1 MSSTSAPASRRD
13 DLALVTV
20 SGARFLPFAQVL
32 ARSLARH
39 HPELPTYLVLT
50 DTPAPIAPSDAEPFL
65 EWLPIER
72 LGLPE
77 LERVT
82 FRCTE
87 MELAVLAKEA
97 AVSHLLERGYRRV
110 VFLDADVL
118 VFARLDPLL
127 DALGRFELVITPHLL
142 SPLTGAD
149 RIERERVI
157 LRSGTFNGGVYGVE
171 NTPAMRAFLAWWRE
185 RMRLHGVRRPER
197 GLHHDQRWFDFAPSF
212 LDRIGVL
219 RDPGINV
226 AYWNLPERPIEVR
239 NGALLAGG
247 HPLRLFHFSG
257 FDPRFPDRLSRHVAD
272 PEATDLGAGRAFVH
286 DYAQALSAAGWS
298 ESREPCH
305 RWSTFEDGTPIP
317 TLART
322 LYRELRDDV
331 GRFGDPFRVGG
342 AESYLGWLM
351 APEPDDGDGRRPIP
365 RLWRAVHR
373 SRRDLLRTFPDPLGR
388 DRQAFLL
395 WTRSSGLIEEG
406 IAPALLPPSVR

>member
-20 SGARFLPFAQVL
+20 SGARFLPFARVM

-39 HPELPTYLVLT
+39 HPELPTYLVPT
-50 DTPAPIAPSDAEPFL
+50 DTPAPSQRSDAEPFL
-65 EWLPIER
+65 EWLPFET

-118 VFARLDPLL
+118 ALARLDPLL
-127 DALGRFELVITPHLL
+127 DALDRFELVLTPHHL
-142 SPLTGAD
+142 SPLAGAD
-149 RIERERVI
+149 RIERERAV
-157 LRSGTFNGGVYGVE
+157 LRSGGFNGGVYGVE
-171 NTPAMRAFLAWWRE
+171 NTPATQAFLAWWRE
-185 RMRLHGVRRPER
+185 RMRLDGIRRPER

-212 LDRIGVL
+212 LDRVGVL
-219 RDPGINV
+219 RDPGVNV
-226 AYWNLPERPIEVR
+226 AYWNLPERPIELR
-239 NGALLAGG
+239 GGALLAGG

-257 FDPRFPDRLSRHVAD
+257 FDPRSPERLSRHLANA
-272 PEATDLGAGRAFVH
+272 EAIDLGAGRTLVR
-286 DYAQALSAAGWS
+286 DYAEALRAAGWS
-298 ESREPCH
+298 DGRESGR
-305 RWSTFEDGTPIP
+305 RWSAFDDGTPIP
-317 TLART
+317 PLART

-342 AESYLGWLM
+342 AESYFGWLM
-351 APEPDDGDGRRPIP
+351 SPETDDVDRRGPLP

-373 SRRDLLRTFPDPLGR
+373 SRRDLLQAFPDPLGR
-388 DRQAFLL
+388 DRQAFLA
-395 WTRSSGLIEEG
+395 WTRTSGLAEEG